1 MKCLLVSLLLMVA
14 ATAVAEPVQV
24 AVAANFSSP
33 LKQLVEAYRQHHP
46 EAEIQITVGSTGKLA
61 AQIRQGAPYDIF
73 LAADARRPQEL
84 ASEGLIL
91 PETVRTYAIGRLV
104 LWSPDAGPVLAGPSL
119 VAGQVS
125 PVAMANPRTAPYGE
139 AAQAVLGRFPLP
151 ESVVLVQAEN
161 VGQSYHF
168 AHSGAAQ
175 AAFVALSQVQD
186 KGGRQWRIPDGLYPP
201 IRQQAG
207 LLRDSEAARHFYA
220 FLFSAP
226 ARERINGLGYG
237 TDEVADDDGE

>member
-14 ATAVAEPVQV
+14 SIVVAEPVQV

-33 LKQLVEAYRQHHP
+33 LKRLVEHYRQHYP
-46 EAEIQITVGSTGKLA
+46 LTDIQITVGSTGKLA

-84 ASEGLIL
+84 ASEGLVQAG
-91 PETVRTYAIGRLV
+91 TVRTYAVGRLV
-104 LWSPDAGPVLAGPSL
+104 LWSPEAGPVLDGPSL
-119 VAGQVS
+119 VAGRVT
-125 PVAMANPRTAPYGE
+125 PVAMANTRTAPYGE
-139 AAQAVLGRFPLP
+139 AAQAVLKQFPLP
-151 ESVVLVQAEN
+151 ESVTLVLAEN

-168 AHSGAAQ
+168 AHSGAAE

-186 KGGRQWRIPDGLYPP
+186 QGGRQWRIPDAFYPP

-207 LLRDSEAARHFYA
+207 LLSDTPAAHHFYE
-220 FLFSAP
+220 FLFSAG
-226 ARERINGLGYG
+226 ARQMIGKLGYG
-237 TDEVADDDGE
+237 TEEAADDGE

>member
-1 MKCLLVSLLLMVA
+1 
-14 ATAVAEPVQV
+14 
-24 AVAANFSSP
+24 
-33 LKQLVEAYRQHHP
+33 
-46 EAEIQITVGSTGKLA
+46 
-61 AQIRQGAPYDIF
+61 
-73 LAADARRPQEL
+73 
-84 ASEGLIL
+84 
-91 PETVRTYAIGRLV
+91 
-104 LWSPDAGPVLAGPSL
+104 
-119 VAGQVS
+119 
-125 PVAMANPRTAPYGE
+125 
-139 AAQAVLGRFPLP
+139 
-151 ESVVLVQAEN
+151 

-207 LLRDSEAARHFYA
+207 LLRDSKAARHFYA